1 MSILGYVSA
10 LLHLMLSGYLFG
22 HAQSGQTGSPATS
35 PASSAK
41 PATDSPAATALP
53 SPQTEGLG
61 QVGLV
66 LESALGGGASQP
78 GTQGNT
84 AATPPEAAQKG
95 LGTALD
101 HVGNTHAKS
110 VLEALLARVAAE
122 TPSHAMNLT
131 DLPDWNISESEARRL
146 AELRVEAH
154 RREDILRR
162 ISTAATPPGQADTA
176 GQNSDPTQA
185 LLAQMTAFST
195 PQGAYSI
202 FSLAAISPEAMRGQG
217 IRLTL

>member
-10 LLHLMLSGYLFG
+10 LLHLMLSSYMSG
-22 HAQSGQTGSPATS
+22 HAQGGQTGSSPTSATPS
-35 PASSAK
+35 PK
-41 PATDSPAATALP
+41 PATDTPVAAAQP

-78 GTQGNT
+78 GTHGST
-84 AATPPEAAQKG
+84 ASPPKAAQKG
-95 LGTALD
+95 LGNALD
-101 HVGNTHAKS
+101 HVGNSHAKS

-122 TPSHAMNLT
+122 AATAETDLT
-131 DLPDWNISESEARRL
+131 DLPAWDMSEAQARQL

-154 RREDILRR
+154 KREDILRR
-162 ISTAATPPGQADTA
+162 ISTAATPAVQTDTA
-176 GQNSDPTQA
+176 DQDSGPMQA
-185 LLAQMTAFST
+185 LLAQMTAFAA

-202 FSLAAISPEAMRGQG
+202 FSLAAITPETMRGQG